1 MLNYWI
7 RKPSFLL
14 SIPLLLLL
22 VLVLACGDEDTP
34 TPRPTPTSLPPI
46 TTATPVPPTPVPTPA
61 PTPTSSRAAKQ
72 ELTVV
77 TNRSVFEQLVPH
89 RATGGQ
95 LPDSRIWDSI
105 VRIHADG
112 TLEPWLAESWEAPS
126 PTVWRFKIRPNVT
139 WHDGQPVTAHDVAFT
154 MNSAI
159 EEKTR
164 LRSFTMLGVESLTVV
179 DDLTLDVNLTSPD
192 AFFPSRTWMIQA
204 EPKHILEAI
213 SPEEFVKNP
222 VGSGPYE
229 ILESTPEI
237 RAVVIKRP
245 NHGFRQV
252 TLDRITFER
261 VSEAAVAVAALKTKE
276 AQVAF
281 HRGLVPD
288 NIEELEQKDGIKTVP
303 AVGTIISYYL
313 NPQEACELER
323 VTCDKRVRIALNLA
337 IDRDA
342 IAKTLW
348 GGLAVSVTHQAL
360 PHVPGYSPNITV
372 HYDPDRA
379 EELLDEAGF
388 PRGAGGVRFPIE
400 GMGRAGANFDTA
412 LAVQDM
418 WRKIGVDTDT
428 KVFERGLFSD
438 TLNRRDGLVPP
449 HFTLISAADLFTNN
463 ESYLSRVAPGAS
475 NRYDNPEVAQLHQ
488 EVLAEPDF
496 AKRTKL
502 MERAME
508 AMNEDPPFIYI
519 VAAFETWLV
528 RKEVV
533 GFVPLGGAK
542 LDATLDEVFLTP

>member
-1 MLNYWI
+1 MSLVWI

-14 SIPLLLLL
+14 SIPLLLVV
-22 VLVLACGDEDTP
+22 VLALACGEDATP
-34 TPRPTPTSLPPI
+34 TPTAA
-46 TTATPVPPTPVPTPA
+46 TATPVPPTPTPTPA
-61 PTPTSSRAAKQ
+61 ATPTASAAAIQ

-89 RATGGQ
+89 RANGGQ
-95 LPDSRIWDSI
+95 LPDSRFWDSI

-139 WHDGQPVTAHDVAFT
+139 WHDGQPVTAADVVFT

-164 LRSFTMLGVESLTVV
+164 LSSFTMLGVESLTVV
-179 DDLTLDVNLTSPD
+179 DDLTMDVNLTSPD

-204 EPKHILEAI
+204 EPKHILEAVG
-213 SPEEFVKNP
+213 PEEFVKNP

-229 ILESTPEI
+229 ILESTPEL

-281 HRGLVPD
+281 HRGLVPP
-288 NIEELEQKDGIKTVP
+288 NIEELEEKFGIKTVP

-313 NPQEACELER
+313 NPLEACELGR
-323 VTCDKRVRIALNLA
+323 VTCDKRVRIALNLG
-337 IDRDA
+337 IDREA

-348 GGLAVSVTHQAL
+348 AGLAVPVTHQAL
-360 PHVPGYSPNITV
+360 PHVPGYSPNIKV
-372 HYDPDRA
+372 QYDPVRA

-388 PRGAGGVRFPIE
+388 PRGSDGIRFPIE
-400 GMGRAGANFDTA
+400 GMGRAGALMDTA

-418 WRKIGVDTDT
+418 WRKIGVDADT
-428 KVFERGLFSD
+428 KVLERGLFID
-438 TLNRRDGLVPP
+438 KLRRRDGLVPP

-463 ESYLSRVAPGAS
+463 ESYLTRVGPDAS
-475 NRYDNPEVAQLHQ
+475 NRYDNPKVTQLHKQ
-488 EVLAEPDF
+488 LLAETDT

-502 MERAME
+502 MESAME
-508 AMNEDPPFIYI
+508 AMNEDPPFIFV
-519 VAAFETWLV
+519 VAGFETWLV
-528 RKEVV
+528 RVEVN

-542 LDATLDEVFLTP
+542 LDATLDEVFLAP